1 MLAKCALAIVVLS
14 LGAPSA
20 NAVTVSGL
28 RGLVTRS
35 PTKPVC
41 TVGVPCSAP
50 AKDTPLTFSRAGK
63 VVKSRTDAMGHYRVS
78 LAPGWWTVTTKAA
91 PRIGSG
97 IRPRTVRVFVAR
109 FRVVNFDIDTGI
121 R

>member
-1 MLAKCALAIVVLS
+1 MLAKCVLAIVVLA

-20 NAVTVSGL
+20 DAVTASGL

-41 TVGVPCSAP
+41 EQGVPCSAP
-50 AKDTPLTFSRAGK
+50 ASNMPLTFMRAGRA
-63 VVKSRTDAMGHYRVS
+63 VKTRTDGTGHYRVS
-78 LAPGWWTVTTKAA
+78 LAPGWWSVSTGAA
-91 PRIGSG
+91 PRIGTG
-97 IRPRTVRVFVAR
+97 IKPRAVRVFAAR
-109 FRVVNFDIDTGI
+109 YRVVSFDIDTGI